1 MKYKLPRL
9 NTYVYIITYVNGS
22 PSAITRDK
30 VYMKNKKSFITEE
43 MLSDYL
49 IPEFPRP
56 LDAYDYGRHWCKS
69 LKECKEI
76 LEKWRQEELEYFGNE
91 IEPYKLKKVDEN
103 SWNVI

>member
-1 MKYKLPRL
+1 
-9 NTYVYIITYVNGS
+9 
-22 PSAITRDK
+22 
-30 VYMKNKKSFITEE
+30 MKNKKSFITEE
-43 MLSDYL
+43 MLSDCL

-91 IEPYKLKKVDEN
+91 IEPYKLKKVEDN
-103 SWNVI
+103 SWRVE